1 MKNNKHMEFF
11 IIAILFIGFFSLLY
25 LIVFKESA
33 FPETVAS
40 ILNIM
45 VGCLGTTIITIVNYF
60 FGSSS
65 SSRNKDD
72 IISNLKTKEDI
83 KS

>member
-1 MKNNKHMEFF
+1 MKSKAMEFF
-11 IIAILFIGFFSLLY
+11 IIATLFIGFFSLLY
-25 LIVFKESA
+25 LIVFREAA

-72 IISNLKTKEDI
+72 IISNLKSNSEV